1 MDFFLISFYKQ
12 EMAKHLNEF
21 TVEELKKKAAAK
33 KIPGAYKMRKAE
45 LVNELRKINAKI
57 AAGYKR
63 AAAKK

>member
-1 MDFFLISFYKQ
+1 
-12 EMAKHLNEF
+12 MAKHLNEF